1 MQDLSTRLFL
11 KPKPEL
17 LKAFIDKSGLG
28 WEKKLSEICLQKHI
42 GENTIN
48 KLITADLKGLGSRWL
63 ALNANNEV
71 LLERFISAI
80 KNFQLLNAFGLEQ
93 EGKIFLPI
101 PIQFPNNLFT
111 VAQLLIHLHQEKKSA
126 QGKKEDE
133 HSFYRVSFLLELSN
147 LGPLRL
153 DLTIRGKEIDGR
165 FLLSK
170 KEGILIVEKNLP
182 TLTRHLIERGFVIQH
197 MECHLRK
204 AETVTQ
210 PLIKEILPEEGH
222 SVSLMA

>member
-1 MQDLSTRLFL
+1 
-11 KPKPEL
+11 
-17 LKAFIDKSGLG
+17 
-28 WEKKLSEICLQKHI
+28 
-42 GENTIN
+42 
-48 KLITADLKGLGSRWL
+48 
-63 ALNANNEV
+63 
-71 LLERFISAI
+71 
-80 KNFQLLNAFGLEQ
+80 
-93 EGKIFLPI
+93 
-101 PIQFPNNLFT
+101 
-111 VAQLLIHLHQEKKSA
+111 
-126 QGKKEDE
+126 
-133 HSFYRVSFLLELSN
+133 
-147 LGPLRL
+147 
-153 DLTIRGKEIDGR
+153 LTIRGKEIDGR